1 MLYPIEAMPPLDLKL
16 LDTVALTVDLPGS
29 GLSRG
34 NVGTVVEILDADV
47 YEVEFVDS
55 EGATYGLEALKSSQ
69 LIPLLHR
76 KLSA

>member
-1 MLYPIEAMPPLDLKL
+1 MAQMDLKL
-16 LDTVALTVDLPGS
+16 LDAVALTVDLPAS

-34 NVGTVVEILDADV
+34 NVGTVVGVLDAECLSGGV
-47 YEVEFVDS
+47 LDS
-55 EGATYGLEALKSSQ
+55 EGATYGLETLKSSQ